1 MAVDLSGWGPRL
13 RTNDRIETDVMLTAV
28 LVHAPSQ
35 DAFLLEANRLEETL
49 ARPIPLHHVGLDP
62 VNAQVVEGIR
72 TDGLNDLL
80 SDAPAPLLTVQI
92 EMIDV
97 PVIAVPVM
105 QSDGPDDAVLAFRD
119 HAPSNRRAGGI
130 VQSDIPQ
137 RVTASPTRA
146 SGLRAVKRATSGWA
160 SMSKSAG
167 VRHRELPQREAIG
180 LQHRKGIKGID
191 LSLVKLHVCLSAVL
205 HPCFSGH
212 LR

>member
-13 RTNDRIETDVMLTAV
+13 RTNDRIETDVMLAAV

-92 EMIDV
+92 EADRDV

-105 QSDGPDDAVLAFRD
+105 QSDGPDDAVLAFLD

-130 VQSDIPQ
+130 VGPTFLR

-167 VRHRELPQREAIG
+167 ASATV
-180 LQHRKGIKGID
+180 
-191 LSLVKLHVCLSAVL
+191 SCLSEKRSVSNTGRHQGGRSLACEAACL
-205 HPCFSGH
+205 LIGRSAPLF
-212 LR
+212 

>member
-1 MAVDLSGWGPRL
+1 M
-13 RTNDRIETDVMLTAV
+13 
-28 LVHAPSQ
+28 
-35 DAFLLEANRLEETL
+35 
-49 ARPIPLHHVGLDP
+49 
-62 VNAQVVEGIR
+62 
-72 TDGLNDLL
+72 

-92 EMIDV
+92 EADRDV

-130 VQSDIPQ
+130 VQSDILK

-167 VRHRELPQREAIG
+167 ASATVSCLSEKRSVSNTGKASKR
-180 LQHRKGIKGID
+180 ID